1 MICIKRIL
9 FFFCI
14 SILCITANP
23 SFSAPPP
30 TKDVFKFKIKRQDP
44 NTFVLEW
51 QIKPGYF
58 LYQNR
63 IQLTKPNMQFIEL
76 TPLKLPRAKTKV
88 DGLGHTISI
97 YRHQLRIPVNIIGL
111 SSGEEILNLRYQGC
125 ADDGFCYPPE
135 LTAIKLTINTQLAL
149 THVNLIA
156 PAKIPPKTS
165 LNLDLDLN
173 NNAFSG
179 HHWIITLLIFLGLGL
194 LLSLTPCVLPMIPVL
209 SGILVGH
216 GKNLSTRKA
225 FFLSLSYVLSMAL
238 TYAAIGAVIALMGH
252 NLQVLLQSPWAIISF
267 SIVFVLLALSMFD
280 VYDLKLP
287 TSWQSKLAGMSYK
300 QSRGHYVG
308 AALMGCLS
316 TLILSPCVT
325 APLIGALGFIAQTGN
340 IALGAAALFFLGLGM
355 GMPLLLIG
363 ASLGRFLPHAGNW
376 MNLIKKIFGFMLLA
390 VAIYLISRLLSAFI
404 IMLLWGGLL
413 IFAGLSIMRF
423 IRSIGVIL
431 LLYGALILI
440 GASLGNTNPLKPL
453 TQQTSLNQH
462 HALVV
467 TNMREL
473 KTALQTAHQKQQPVL
488 LDFYADWCTSCKV
501 IESTT
506 LTHPDVLNAL
516 NHMQLIKIDLSA
528 NNQQSRALL
537 HAFNVIAPPTFI
549 FIDASGD
556 EKKALRLVGD
566 VSVSDLLN
574 HLHMIN

>member
-1 MICIKRIL
+1 
-9 FFFCI
+9 
-14 SILCITANP
+14 
-23 SFSAPPP
+23 
-30 TKDVFKFKIKRQDP
+30 
-44 NTFVLEW
+44 
-51 QIKPGYF
+51 
-58 LYQNR
+58 
-63 IQLTKPNMQFIEL
+63 
-76 TPLKLPRAKTKV
+76 
-88 DGLGHTISI
+88 
-97 YRHQLRIPVNIIGL
+97 
-111 SSGEEILNLRYQGC
+111 
-125 ADDGFCYPPE
+125 
-135 LTAIKLTINTQLAL
+135 
-149 THVNLIA
+149 
-156 PAKIPPKTS
+156 
-165 LNLDLDLN
+165 
-173 NNAFSG
+173 
-179 HHWIITLLIFLGLGL
+179 
-194 LLSLTPCVLPMIPVL
+194 
-209 SGILVGH
+209 
-216 GKNLSTRKA
+216 
-225 FFLSLSYVLSMAL
+225 
-238 TYAAIGAVIALMGH
+238 
-252 NLQVLLQSPWAIISF
+252 
-267 SIVFVLLALSMFD
+267 
-280 VYDLKLP
+280 
-287 TSWQSKLAGMSYK
+287 
-300 QSRGHYVG
+300 
-308 AALMGCLS
+308 
-316 TLILSPCVT
+316 
-325 APLIGALGFIAQTGN
+325 
-340 IALGAAALFFLGLGM
+340 
-355 GMPLLLIG
+355 
-363 ASLGRFLPHAGNW
+363 
-376 MNLIKKIFGFMLLA
+376 MLLA